1 MLEYY
6 TVEVMFFVFIL
17 EGGIFMKLSSK
28 MERCG
33 LSPMRKFNPYAA
45 KTKERG
51 IKIYHLNI
59 GQPDVETPAPFFEAL
74 RTFSDKVVS
83 YAPSSGLPVLLDAVR
98 DYYRG
103 IGVELT
109 RDQILPT
116 TGGSEA
122 LQAVFATILD
132 DGDEVVIPEPFYP
145 NYHTSVTLAGA
156 TIHPVPTYVEEGY
169 FYADR
174 ERVEA
179 CINERTR
186 ALFVTNPGNPTG
198 AVLTPEQLKLM
209 LDIAKEHNL
218 FIVCDEVYR
227 EFVYAGEPLLS
238 GLQYPGYEDNVVV
251 IDSVSKRFSACG
263 ARVGAVISKNKEFMA
278 QVMKWCQCRLASA
291 SVEQMAAAAL
301 YRMDPGYFD
310 AVRDEYRLR
319 RDTMVS
325 KLQEIPGCVCREP
338 KGAFYVMCALPID
351 DADKFQLWLL
361 NEFDDK
367 GETVLFAC
375 GEPFYATPGRGKN
388 EVRLAYTINAPD
400 IARAIDILKIAIEKY
415 NNR

>member
-1 MLEYY
+1 
-6 TVEVMFFVFIL
+6 
-17 EGGIFMKLSSK
+17 MKFSSK
-28 MERCG
+28 IEKCS
-33 LSPMRKFNPYAA
+33 LSPMRKFAA
-45 KTKERG
+45 LAEGAEARG
-51 IKIYHLNI
+51 LHIYRLNI
-59 GQPDVETPAPFFEAL
+59 GQPDLPTPEAFFESL
-74 RTFSDKVVS
+74 RSFHQPVLS
-83 YAPSSGLPVLLDAVR
+83 YSPSPGLPEYLDAVCG
-98 DYYRG
+98 YYRG
-103 IGVELT
+103 LGVELT
-109 RDQILPT
+109 RADMLAT

-122 LQAVFATILD
+122 LQMAISAILD
-132 DGDEVVIPEPFYP
+132 DGDEIAIPEPFYP
-145 NYHTSVTLAGA
+145 NYATMTNLTGASVRPIT
-156 TIHPVPTYVEEGY
+156 TYPEEGY
-169 FYADR
+169 RYAFRD
-174 ERVEA
+174 RVEA
-179 CINERTR
+179 AINERTR
-186 ALFVTNPGNPTG
+186 AIMITNPGNPTG

-209 LDIAKEHNL
+209 LDIAKEHDL
-218 FIVCDEVYR
+218 FLICDEVYR

-238 GLQYPGYEDNVVV
+238 GLQYEGYEDNVVV

-263 ARVGAVISKNKEFMA
+263 ARVGMVISKNKELMA

-291 SVEQMAAAAL
+291 SVDQVAAAAL

-319 RDTMVS
+319 RDTMVR

-338 KGAFYVMCALPID
+338 KGAFYVMCALPVD

-361 NEFDDK
+361 NEFDDN

-415 NNR
+415 NAR

>member
-1 MLEYY
+1 
-6 TVEVMFFVFIL
+6 
-17 EGGIFMKLSSK
+17 MKMSSK

-59 GQPDVETPAPFFEAL
+59 GQPDVETPAPFYEAL
-74 RTFSDKVVS
+74 RSFSDKVVS

-98 DYYRG
+98 DYYRN

-109 RDQILPT
+109 REQILPT

-122 LQAVFATILD
+122 LQLTFATILD

-291 SVEQMAAAAL
+291 SVEQMAATAL

>member
-1 MLEYY
+1 
-6 TVEVMFFVFIL
+6 
-17 EGGIFMKLSSK
+17 MKMSSK

-33 LSPMRKFNPYAA
+33 LSPMRKFNPLANEA
-45 KTKERG
+45 LSRG
-51 IKIYHLNI
+51 IKIYHMNI
-59 GQPDVETPAPFFEAL
+59 GQPDVETPAPFYQAL
-74 RTFSDKVVS
+74 RDFADPVVS
-83 YAPSSGLPVLLDAVR
+83 YAPAPGVPVLLDAVR

-103 IGVELT
+103 IGVELE
-109 RDQILPT
+109 RGDILPT
-116 TGGSEA
+116 NGGSEA
-122 LQAVFATILD
+122 LQMVFATILD

-156 TIHPVPTYVEEGY
+156 KIHPVPTFVEEGY

-174 ERVEA
+174 ARVEA

-198 AVLTPEQLKLM
+198 AVLSPEQLKLM
-209 LDIAKEHNL
+209 LDIAKEHDIFL
-218 FIVCDEVYR
+218 ICDEVYR

-238 GLQYPGYEDNVVV
+238 GLQFEGYEDNVIV

-263 ARVGAVISKNKEFMA
+263 ARVGMVISKNKDFMA
-278 QVMKWCQCRLASA
+278 QAMKWCQCRLASA
-291 SVEQMAAAAL
+291 SVDQVAAAAL
-301 YRMDPGYFD
+301 YHMDPGYFD

-319 RDTMVS
+319 RDTMVR

-351 DADKFQLWLL
+351 DADKFQMWLL

-415 NNR
+415 NAK